1 MPDEGS
7 DGQRHKEY
15 ASDEEQQ
22 QAVQNQRAEL
32 FWREQLNLVA
42 LVDLPGIYSR
52 LLLTAQARVKAVSQ
66 NQGHDR
72 IDGSDEGKDS
82 SSNVEIPLA
91 GISPS
96 RVSRPRGY
104 LALAGISPLRVSRPC
119 GYRALA
125 GISPLRVSRLAG
137 ISPLRVSRPAGI
149 APCGYR
155 ALRVSPLA
163 DAFPAGYLPPSSLK
177 LCEAKKA
184 EPSDYGSTIAYTFV
198 MR

>member
-72 IDGSDEGKDS
+72 IDGSDAGKDS

-91 GISPS
+91 GISPLTGIS
-96 RVSRPRGY
+96 PPRGYLPSWVSRPRGY
-104 LALAGISPLRVSRPC
+104 
-119 GYRALA
+119 RA
-125 GISPLRVSRLAG
+125 
-137 ISPLRVSRPAGI
+137 
-149 APCGYR
+149 
-155 ALRVSPLA
+155 
-163 DAFPAGYLPPSSLK
+163 
-177 LCEAKKA
+177 
-184 EPSDYGSTIAYTFV
+184 
-198 MR
+198 

>member
-7 DGQRHKEY
+7 DGQRHEEY

-137 ISPLRVSRPAGI
+137 ISPSRVSRPCGYRALRVSRPAGI
-149 APCGYR
+149 APCG
-155 ALRVSPLA
+155 
-163 DAFPAGYLPPSSLK
+163 FLPSRTPSLPGIFRHP
-177 LCEAKKA
+177 
-184 EPSDYGSTIAYTFV
+184 PSDYVKQKKRSHTIMA
-198 MR
+198 

>member
-91 GISPS
+91 GISPL
-96 RVSRPRGY
+96 RVSRPCGY

-119 GYRALA
+119 GDLALA
-125 GISPLRVSRLAG
+125 GISPPCAFLPLRVSPPSRVSRLAG
-137 ISPLRVSRPAGI
+137 ISP
-149 APCGYR
+149 CGYL
-155 ALRVSPLA
+155 ALRMPS
-163 DAFPAGYLPPSSLK
+163 LPGIFRHP
-177 LCEAKKA
+177 
-184 EPSDYGSTIAYTFV
+184 P
-198 MR
+198 

>member
-72 IDGSDEGKDS
+72 IDGSDAGKDS

-91 GISPS
+91 GISPL
-96 RVSRPRGY
+96 RVSRPCGY
-104 LALAGISPLRVSRPC
+104 LALAGISPLRVSPP
-119 GYRALA
+119 LA
-125 GISPLRVSRLAG
+125 GISPCGYLALRVSPPLRVSRLAG
-137 ISPLRVSRPAGI
+137 ISP
-149 APCGYR
+149 CGYL
-155 ALRVSPLA
+155 ALRMPS
-163 DAFPAGYLPPSSLK
+163 LPGIFRHP
-177 LCEAKKA
+177 
-184 EPSDYGSTIAYTFV
+184 P
-198 MR
+198 

>member
-96 RVSRPRGY
+96 RVSRPG
-104 LALAGISPLRVSRPC
+104 

-137 ISPLRVSRPAGI
+137 ISPSRVSRPCGYRALRVSRPAGI
-149 APCGYR
+149 APCGY
-155 ALRVSPLA
+155 
-163 DAFPAGYLPPSSLK
+163 LPSRMPSL
-177 LCEAKKA
+177 
-184 EPSDYGSTIAYTFV
+184 PGIF
-198 MR
+198 RHPP

>member
-1 MPDEGS
+1 MIESTD
-7 DGQRHKEY
+7 QMK
-15 ASDEEQQ
+15 
-22 QAVQNQRAEL
+22 
-32 FWREQLNLVA
+32 
-42 LVDLPGIYSR
+42 
-52 LLLTAQARVKAVSQ
+52 ARI
-66 NQGHDR
+66 HHLMERD
-72 IDGSDEGKDS
+72 
-82 SSNVEIPLA
+82 
-91 GISPS
+91 PS

-104 LALAGISPLRVSRPC
+104 LALAGISPSRVSRPC

-125 GISPLRVSRLAG
+125 GIAPLRVSR
-137 ISPLRVSRPAGI
+137 
-149 APCGYR
+149 PCGYR

>member
-104 LALAGISPLRVSRPC
+104 LALAGISPR
-119 GYRALA
+119 GYLA
-125 GISPLRVSRLAG
+125 LAG